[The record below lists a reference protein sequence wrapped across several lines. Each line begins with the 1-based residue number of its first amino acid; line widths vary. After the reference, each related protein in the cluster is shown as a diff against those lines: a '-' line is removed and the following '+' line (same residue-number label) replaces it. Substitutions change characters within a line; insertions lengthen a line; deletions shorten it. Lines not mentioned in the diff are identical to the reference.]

1 MNESDLLLGSV
12 ELTGAFTK
20 RKEKRVNADTYQ
32 QGWIEWK
39 TKSNGKKA
47 CRFRYW
53 VRDENKPGEWRKA
66 ATPWEEGLTEKQ
78 AKKRLR
84 DLMTAMEHEAPKP
97 PQVVVAKKDG
107 PTSLKGVRVAI
118 PGELTTA
125 FLTLR
130 LYDPAVQYVVMPFDK
145 IMQVW
150 QWDKCWGWDFPMTAM
165 AAARLG
171 RGEDAVRAL

>member
-1 MNESDLLLGSV
+1 MNERDLLLDSV

-53 VRDENKPGEWRKA
+53 VRDESKPGEWRKA
-66 ATPWEEGLTEKQ
+66 AMPWEEGLTEKQ

-84 DLMTAMEHEAPKP
+84 DLMTAMECAPPKP
-97 PQVVVAKKDG
+97 PPAAVAKKG
-107 PTSLKGVRVAI
+107 PTK
-118 PGELTTA
+118 P
-125 FLTLR
+125 
-130 LYDPAVQYVVMPFDK
+130 D
-145 IMQVW
+145 
-150 QWDKCWGWDFPMTAM
+150 
-165 AAARLG
+165 
-171 RGEDAVRAL
+171 

>member
-1 MNESDLLLGSV
+1 MNQRDLLLGSV

-53 VRDENKPGEWRKA
+53 VRDESKPAEWRKA

-84 DLMTAMEHEAPKP
+84 DLRTAIERERPKAPP
-97 PQVVVAKKDG
+97 AAVVKKG
-107 PTSLKGVRVAI
+107 R
-118 PGELTTA
+118 
-125 FLTLR
+125 TL
-130 LYDPAVQYVVMPFDK
+130 
-145 IMQVW
+145 
-150 QWDKCWGWDFPMTAM
+150 
-165 AAARLG
+165 
-171 RGEDAVRAL
+171 